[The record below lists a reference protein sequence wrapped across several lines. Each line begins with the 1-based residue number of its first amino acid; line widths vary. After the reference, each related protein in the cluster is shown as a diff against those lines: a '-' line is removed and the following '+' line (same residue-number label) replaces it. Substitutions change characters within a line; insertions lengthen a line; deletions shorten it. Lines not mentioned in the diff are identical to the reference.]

1 MAKKTIHKL
10 IVRQND
16 SIFKDKT
23 IYELFIGGKNER
35 YK

>member
-1 MAKKTIHKL
+1 MAKKTIRKL
-10 IVRQND
+10 IVRQNE

-23 IYELFIGGKNER
+23 IYEMYLEVRNER